1 MDIDGWWNWYNGS
14 LGSELTDRT
23 KPLVWTWL
31 DLLSMRLPYVQ
42 RQLTAYKTTPGF
54 SHSKGNSNER
64 ERERERQ
71 PHPLPSKIGWMR
83 NRGQPR
89 PDPILLY
96 RSCNLFSNRLS
107 LAGAANLVASH
118 RRNHNNNKK
127 WWMKEMVR
135 KMRGKGK
142 LSNLHTI
149 YINSCVRVWL

>member
-1 MDIDGWWNWYNGS
+1 MVLLEANWLTEQSRWSGSGPTCYQWGYRMYNAS
-14 LGSELTDRT
+14 WLRI
-23 KPLVWTWL
+23 KPPRDSAT
-31 DLLSMRLPYVQ
+31 Q
-42 RQLTAYKTTPGF
+42 RVTAK
-54 SHSKGNSNER
+54 
-64 ERERERQ
+64 RERQ

-83 NRGQPR
+83 NRGQRR

-96 RSCNLFSNRLS
+96 KSCNLFSNRLS
-107 LAGAANLVASH
+107 LAAAANLVASH
-118 RRNHNNNKK
+118 KRNHNNNKK